1 MDIRS
6 VSAGRLLPT
15 LSLLVSLPNLTVHS
29 CPTHRSGG
37 IRACCPSS
45 QGHTWSLHLL
55 AADMPLLSLPLPT
68 APEPVLS
75 ASALA
80 SAQSLHISNAICCH
94 LQPLSP
100 AHLRSGTSILFAGS
114 RLPQFIPSTACR
126 PVLSLQAVV
135 GGKLSNCNPSL
146 PGWPFWSLL
155 FFSAVFLSSLMNS
168 WHGDLRRLATSSYV
182 LATMTPL
189 GTEKP
194 DYHFPENSQHQPRC
208 TLLSSSPGFSE
219 EVPLSQVDSST
230 WSSVCHPLCCPLPP
244 SHCCCHSVAISK
256 ALELA
261 VCGRVFIVT

>member
-114 RLPQFIPSTACR
+114 RLPQFVPSTACR
-126 PVLSLQAVV
+126 PVLSLQ
-135 GGKLSNCNPSL
+135 LSLDYRLLWGVNYQTATPASWLAFLEPSFL
-146 PGWPFWSLL
+146 FSSL
-155 FFSAVFLSSLMNS
+155 SFLSYEF
-168 WHGDLRRLATSSYV
+168 LA
-182 LATMTPL
+182 
-189 GTEKP
+189 
-194 DYHFPENSQHQPRC
+194 R
-208 TLLSSSPGFSE
+208 
-219 EVPLSQVDSST
+219 
-230 WSSVCHPLCCPLPP
+230 
-244 SHCCCHSVAISK
+244 
-256 ALELA
+256 
-261 VCGRVFIVT
+261 